1 MRAVDTPAGLRSRSD
16 TTLAIPFDQ
25 PDVARDRILDFL
37 ATRPHATVLGVDD
50 AAVEL
55 AASVNRA
62 TGHAH
67 NVPGSDLASRDKAV
81 MRRLFAE
88 AGLPGPDRRE
98 LRLDDDPAHMAA
110 QLCFPVVVK
119 PTRLNGSRGVIRAN
133 DAAEFVAA
141 FVRTRNMLLAE
152 GFAADDLAMVAEA
165 FIPGTEVA
173 VESLLTDGE
182 LTVLAIFDKPDP
194 LDGPFFEE
202 TIYVTPSRLGDDIQ
216 RAILDMTGRMAAAL
230 GIRHGPV
237 HAELRINDDGVWPIE
252 VAGRSIGGM
261 CATILEFGR
270 ECRSRRSSSAI
281 QSVTRFSHWSAPAW
295 QRA

>member
-1 MRAVDTPAGLRSRSD
+1 MSERLAVVLLAGPSSYRLAAFVRAASALDFDVVRAVDTPAGLRSRSD

-67 NVPGSDLASRDKAV
+67 NVPGSDLACRDKAV

-98 LRLDDDPAHMAA
+98 LHLDDDPAHMAA

-165 FIPGTEVA
+165 FIPGAEVA
-173 VESLLTDGE
+173 VEGLLTDGE

-194 LDGPFFEE
+194 LDGRF
-202 TIYVTPSRLGDDIQ
+202 SRKRSTSPR
-216 RAILDMTGRMAAAL
+216 RA
-230 GIRHGPV
+230 
-237 HAELRINDDGVWPIE
+237 W
-252 VAGRSIGGM
+252 GM
-261 CATILEFGR
+261 I
-270 ECRSRRSSSAI
+270 SSA
-281 QSVTRFSHWSAPAW
+281 QFWT
-295 QRA
+295 